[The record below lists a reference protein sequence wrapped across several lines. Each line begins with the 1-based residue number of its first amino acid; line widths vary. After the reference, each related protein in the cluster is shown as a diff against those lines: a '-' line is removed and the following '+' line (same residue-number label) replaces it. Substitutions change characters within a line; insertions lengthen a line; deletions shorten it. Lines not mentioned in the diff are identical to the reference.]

1 MVLSFWDTL
10 NSWGEQLKEW
20 VSQAAKNPLFIL
32 AFFVIGILVFKIV
45 YIISLFFLVYITY
58 CYWIHIGYYDQQWHV
73 RWFY

>member
-32 AFFVIGILVFKIV
+32 AFFVIGILIFKIV
-45 YIISLFFLVYITY
+45 YDALNK
-58 CYWIHIGYYDQQWHV
+58 Q
-73 RWFY
+73 R

>member
-32 AFFVIGILVFKIV
+32 AFFVIGILIFKIV
-45 YIISLFFLVYITY
+45 YDALNKQRKKDFINLFFFLKYKRIFIY
-58 CYWIHIGYYDQQWHV
+58 GII
-73 RWFY
+73 